1 MSLINDALKRA
12 SEAEKRHAGL
22 SSSGPGVRPSGRR
35 GPKGPEALGPP
46 MKVVPKRRREP
57 MISSAL
63 GIAIIAICL
72 AVIGGKLIYGWW
84 TSRPQFALRN
94 LPPGVDP
101 LEAMIV
107 TKKKKAEEEGMIH
120 VTAAGVDLS
129 HSAANTAT
137 NATPTNTTATNV
149 AVVPKLPNP
158 STVVSNSASV
168 ISTNSALANGTNAMS
183 PPVSVATNSPG
194 PVKIAGSTPKSTGPS
209 APTILIAEANP
220 ASRTAKDLT
229 TGLTPTAEPKAA
241 VTPSGGDPERSFD
254 GQMTNVD
261 DKSEFPEIQL
271 RGIIIKKSN
280 ATAFVNNKTM
290 RVGDFVKDAE
300 LVEIALQYVK
310 FTKGGVDKKYFLL
323 R

>member
-46 MKVVPKRRREP
+46 MKVAPKQRREP

-63 GIAIIAICL
+63 GVAIIAICL

-94 LPPGVDP
+94 LPDGVDP

-107 TKKKKAEEEGMIH
+107 TKKTAEEKGMIH
-120 VTAAGVDLS
+120 VTAEGVGFPQANNLTDVTNRVSTNFVAGAN
-129 HSAANTAT
+129 HSNAVALVSNTVPATVT
-137 NATPTNTTATNV
+137 NAAVIVQTNAV
-149 AVVPKLPNP
+149 PVVPSP
-158 STVVSNSASV
+158 STNNP
-168 ISTNSALANGTNAMS
+168 I
-183 PPVSVATNSPG
+183 
-194 PVKIAGSTPKSTGPS
+194 PVKIVSPTPVAKSGTPAG
-209 APTILIAEANP
+209 PTILIAETIP
-220 ASRTAKDLT
+220 AHRSAKALT
-229 TGLTPTAEPKAA
+229 TGLTPSAGPKPSM
-241 VTPSGGDPERSFD
+241 TPAKHKPGKAFD
-254 GQMTNVD
+254 GQMTEVD
-261 DKSEFPEIQL
+261 SKSEFPVIQL
-271 RGIIIKKSN
+271 QGIIIKKNN
-280 ATAFVNNKTM
+280 ATAFVNNKTL
-290 RVGDFVKDAE
+290 RVGDSVQGAE

-310 FTKGGVDKKYFLL
+310 FAKGGVEKKFFLL